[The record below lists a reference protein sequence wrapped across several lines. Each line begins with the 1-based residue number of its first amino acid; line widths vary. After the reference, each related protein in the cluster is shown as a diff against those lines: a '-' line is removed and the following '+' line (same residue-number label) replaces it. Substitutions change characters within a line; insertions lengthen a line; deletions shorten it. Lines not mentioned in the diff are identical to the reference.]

1 MIDVISKVLI
11 ISFTLL
17 IIGVF
22 IKLFNWLNRKYFHIP
37 DVPKIGVLL
46 VLFVLPIVAYLF
58 FASGVNSFISLPTI
72 TKNIPDVTLWKT
84 LEDQPVTL
92 TNKITILGFIGN
104 DVSKHKGNVFNLY
117 ETIYAKYKDF
127 KDFQVVMVLPDGTQ
141 NKVQELLKIDIK
153 KLGTNKGWNF
163 VFASPEE
170 INLFYEKLELV
181 GKLDNS
187 LSTPNVFIIDKK
199 RNLRGRKG
207 ADKKG
212 KPEYQEGYNT
222 ILVSDLY
229 NKMMDDMKIIMYE
242 YRAAL
247 KRNHNASREI

>member
-1 MIDVISKVLI
+1 MKKNI
-11 ISFTLL
+11 
-17 IIGVF
+17 
-22 IKLFNWLNRKYFHIP
+22 
-37 DVPKIGVLL
+37 
-46 VLFVLPIVAYLF
+46 VLFILFILPIVAYLF

-72 TKNIPDVTLWKT
+72 TKNIPDVTPWKT
-84 LEDQPVTL
+84 LDDRPVTL

-104 DVSKHKGNVFNLY
+104 DVAKHKGSVFNLY
-117 ETIYAKYKDF
+117 ETIYDKYKDF

-141 NKVQELLKIDIK
+141 NQVKELLKLDIK
-153 KLGTNKGWNF
+153 KLGTNKGWHF
-163 VFASPEE
+163 VFASPNE
-170 INLFYEKLELV
+170 ITTFYNKLKLV

-207 ADKKG
+207 EDKKG
-212 KPEYQEGYNT
+212 KPEYKEGYDT
-222 ILVSDLY
+222 VLVSDLY

-247 KRNHNASREI
+247 KRNNNATREI

>member
-1 MIDVISKVLI
+1 MKKNIVL
-11 ISFTLL
+11 
-17 IIGVF
+17 F
-22 IKLFNWLNRKYFHIP
+22 I
-37 DVPKIGVLL
+37 
-46 VLFVLPIVAYLF
+46 LFVLPIVAYLF

-72 TKNIPDVTLWKT
+72 TKNIPDVSSWKT
-84 LEDQPVTL
+84 IDNKPATL

-104 DVSKHKGNVFNLY
+104 DVAKHKGNAFNLY
-117 ETIYAKYKDF
+117 ETIYDKYKDF

-141 NKVQELLKIDIK
+141 NQVKELLKVDIK

-163 VFASPEE
+163 VFASPNE
-170 INLFYEKLELV
+170 ITTFYNKLELV

-207 ADKKG
+207 EDKKG
-212 KPEYQEGYNT
+212 EPEYKEGYNT
-222 ILVSDLY
+222 VLVSDLY
-229 NKMMDDMKIIMYE
+229 NKMMDDMKIIIYE

>member
-1 MIDVISKVLI
+1 MKKNI
-11 ISFTLL
+11 
-17 IIGVF
+17 
-22 IKLFNWLNRKYFHIP
+22 
-37 DVPKIGVLL
+37 
-46 VLFVLPIVAYLF
+46 VLFILFILPIVAYLF

-72 TKNIPDVTLWKT
+72 TKNIPDVTPWKT
-84 LEDQPVTL
+84 LDDRPVTL

-104 DVSKHKGNVFNLY
+104 DVAKHKGSVFNLY
-117 ETIYAKYKDF
+117 ETIYDKYKDF

-141 NKVQELLKIDIK
+141 NQVKELLKVDIK
-153 KLGTNKGWNF
+153 KLGTNKGWHF
-163 VFASPEE
+163 VFASPNE
-170 INLFYEKLELV
+170 ITTFYNKLKLV

-207 ADKKG
+207 EDKKG
-212 KPEYQEGYNT
+212 KPEYKEGYDT
-222 ILVSDLY
+222 VLVSDLY

-247 KRNHNASREI
+247 KRNNNATREI